1 VLSLHFVNTCKT
13 KVVVTLLVVVTKL
26 AVRIEQDNEETR
38 KAIRAGPASGT
49 PKIAPGLVNAEDK
62 LVDPEVVAAVANLTD
77 RFH

>member
-1 VLSLHFVNTCKT
+1 
-13 KVVVTLLVVVTKL
+13 VVVTLLVVVTKL

-38 KAIRAGPASGT
+38 KAIRARQVSGT